1 MKERKPNTI
10 LGKILRWMIPL
21 IISVVSIWLV
31 LRDIDLSQLVRNFSQ
46 IGWQTILFA
55 TLAFFLSF
63 FLRAFCWYLLLRRKV
78 SFRDAFF
85 TMGAGYLLNNIFPFR
100 LGEIGRAL
108 LLDNPEGPTALE
120 VLSSVIVERVF
131 DVFLAAVFVL
141 ATLPRVIN
149 GDYDKTLILI
159 ALIVAALGLILLYL
173 AAKYRIQINNWLIHW
188 GERSHFVKSWIAPK
202 AVQILEGLSILNHPG
217 AFFLAFGSLVVSW
230 FLAFG
235 ENLIV
240 FSNLYTNPPFWWMI
254 FVLSAGTFGAALP
267 SAPAS
272 LGIFEG
278 VMVAAFALLG
288 VESDLAFTHA
298 IVIHALAF
306 VYANT
311 LGLIGLRLRG
321 QALVSLYRRAVHRST
336 KTISSE

>member
-1 MKERKPNTI
+1 MKESKSNGI
-10 LGKILRWMIPL
+10 LGKILRWAIPL
-21 IISVVSIWLV
+21 IISIASFWFV
-31 LRDIDLSQLVRNFSQ
+31 LRETDLSQLVRNFSK

-55 TLAFFLSF
+55 SLAYFTSF
-63 FLRAFCWYLLLRRKV
+63 FLRAFCWYILLRRKV
-78 SFRDAFF
+78 SFKDAFF
-85 TMGAGYLLNNIFPFR
+85 TMGAGYLLNNVFPFR

-108 LLDNPEGPTALE
+108 LLDDPEGTAALE

-141 ATLPRVIN
+141 GTLPRVIS
-149 GDYDKTLILI
+149 GDYDRTLIFI
-159 ALIVAALGLILLYL
+159 ALIIAALGLILLYL
-173 AAKYRIQINNWLIHW
+173 AAKYRIQIINWLTSW
-188 GERSHFVKSWIAPK
+188 GEHSRFVNSWITPK
-202 AVQILEGLSILNHPG
+202 AVQVLEGLSVLTHTGSFI
-217 AFFLAFGSLVVSW
+217 LAFGSLALSW
-230 FLAFG
+230 LLAFG

-240 FSNLYTNPPFWWMI
+240 FRSLYSNPPFWWMI

-288 VESDLAFTHA
+288 VDSGLAFAHA
-298 IVIHALAF
+298 IVIHVLAF
-306 VYANT
+306 VYANI

-321 QALVSLYRRAVHRST
+321 QALISLYRRAVHRSP
-336 KTISSE
+336 KTISSG